1 MPRQRRVHP
10 IFGIMVGSVTA
21 EDLRR
26 VVERLSDGLMLFD
39 RERCLLYLNAE
50 AERILGR
57 PGSELIGKSLRETM
71 PEVVSKMRNGAR
83 ERLLAGEE
91 VLLVRSFFALERWF
105 EILGRPLG
113 GSFLVHFHDITE
125 RLQAEAA
132 RRRSEERFQILVN
145 GVADYAIFMLDPKG
159 HMASWNAAAERIS
172 GYPAEEV
179 LGEPLAFIFPPELVQ
194 RGEPRRWLEE
204 TVRHGSFKTE
214 AHFFRRDGSPI
225 ILQTTNTCL
234 FDELG
239 APSGFAIVAHDITE
253 QRKMEESLRIN
264 EERLRLAVE
273 AGAVGTWEDIL
284 GEGRLVANSQ
294 FFTITGLPPSKQLS
308 FDEFLA
314 VVHPDD
320 LAQHE
325 ENRRRVLDSEAGS
338 EFQWEYRAIR
348 GTDKSLRWLEV
359 HGRVLETPQ
368 GSRRVLGVLR
378 DRTREHEMEEFR
390 EETNRHLQHANEEI
404 AEAAA
409 RTREVIEL
417 SPDAFFLT
425 DMDLRITEVNA
436 AACRMLGYERNEVV
450 GKKSFFDLVR
460 PEDAGRLEQAKAEM
474 VTTGE
479 MHRGEWVQVRKGGTT
494 GVVETTANILPGGR
508 LQAFVRDCT
517 ERKQAENIRQ
527 RLATIVLQSN
537 DAIISQDLEGNILTW
552 NRSAERL
559 YGYSEAEALKMNIA
573 ATVPEEGSEMLAH
586 LDAARH
592 GRQAPPVEVKR
603 RAKDGRIL
611 DVWWTAAPL
620 FEDGRQVGI
629 VTTARDITERKK
641 LERERQSH
649 LDAME
654 RFYRVSALFLSEQP
668 AGAVLQELLDTAIA
682 ISQADFGNIQILDPT
697 SAQLEV
703 VAHRNLPDWWLD
715 YWVGAMGRGASGAAL
730 AARKRIVVED
740 VTQSP
745 IFVGTEAL
753 DVQLRAGIRAVQST
767 PLISRSG
774 ALIGVISTHWKAPH
788 RIPEQTL
795 RLLDLLARRA
805 ADLIERVQMEAA
817 LRDAVQARDQVLGIV
832 AHDLRNPL
840 TQIMM
845 QSKLMHRPSSEPERR
860 NQKPAEV
867 ISRAA
872 ARMNRL
878 IQDLLDVTRLEA
890 GRLPVE
896 RRPLSPGALAAEAV
910 EMEVAHAASS
920 RIDLRLALE
929 TDLPDVW
936 VDRDRLLQVFENLI
950 GNAMK
955 FTKSGGRIT
964 VGAEARNQE
973 VLFWVKDTGVGIS
986 AEDRPHV
993 FDRFWQAATGAGR
1006 LGAGLGLSITKGIVE
1021 AHGGRIW
1028 VESAVGQ
1035 GSNFY
1040 FSIPTGRPEADRP
1053 HLIH

>member
-1 MPRQRRVHP
+1 
-10 IFGIMVGSVTA
+10 MVGNVTA

-26 VVERLSDGLMLFD
+26 VVERLGDGLMLFD
-39 RERCLLYLNAE
+39 REGSLLYLNAE
-50 AERILGR
+50 AERILGS
-57 PGSELIGKSLRETM
+57 PGSELLGKPLRETM
-71 PEVVSKMRNGAR
+71 PEVVSEMRTGAR

-91 VLLVRSFFALERWF
+91 VLLVQSFFALERWF

-132 RRRSEERFQILVN
+132 RHQSEERFQILVN

-159 HMASWNAAAERIS
+159 HIASWNAAAERIS

-179 LGEPLAFIFPPELVQ
+179 LGKPLAFLFPPELVE
-194 RGEPRRWLEE
+194 RGEPRRRLEE
-204 TVRHGSFKTE
+204 TVRQGSFTTE
-214 AHFFRRDGSPI
+214 ARFFRKDGSPM
-225 ILQTTNTCL
+225 ILQSTHTCL
-234 FDELG
+234 LDELG
-239 APSGFAIVAHDITE
+239 APSGFAIVTHDITE

-273 AGAVGTWEDIL
+273 AGAVGTWEEIL

-294 FFTITGLPPSKQLS
+294 FFAISGLPPDKQPS
-308 FDEFLA
+308 ADELLA
-314 VVHPDD
+314 IVHPDD
-320 LAQHE
+320 RAQHA
-325 ENRRRVLDSEAGS
+325 ENRRRVLEADAGY
-338 EFQWEYRAIR
+338 EFQWEYRAVR

-359 HGRVLETPQ
+359 HGRVLEMPK

-378 DRTREHEMEEFR
+378 DRTGHHEMEEFR
-390 EETNRHLQHANEEI
+390 EETNRQLQHANEEI

-436 AACRMLGYERNEVV
+436 AACKMLGYERNELA
-450 GKKSFFDLVR
+450 GKTLFDLIR

-474 VTTGE
+474 IARGE

-508 LQAFVRDCT
+508 LQAFVRDRT
-517 ERKQAENIRQ
+517 ERKRAENIRQ
-527 RLATIVLQSN
+527 RLATIVQQSN

-552 NRSAERL
+552 NRAAERL
-559 YGYSEAEALKMNIA
+559 YGYSEAEALEMNIA
-573 ATVPEEGSEMLAH
+573 ATMPEGSSEMLAH

-620 FEDGRQVGI
+620 FEDGRLVGI

-654 RFYRVSALFLSEQP
+654 RFYRVSALFLSEQTT
-668 AGAVLQELLDTAIA
+668 GAVLHELLDTAIA
-682 ISQADFGNIQILDPT
+682 ISQADFGNIQMLDPT
-697 SAQLEV
+697 SAHLEV
-703 VAHRNLPDWWLD
+703 VAHRNLPDWWLE
-715 YWVGAMGRGASGAAL
+715 YWAGAMGHGASGTAL
-730 AARKRIVVED
+730 AARKRVVVED

-745 IFVGTEAL
+745 IFVGSEAL
-753 DVQLRAGIRAVQST
+753 DVQLKAGIRAVQST

-774 ALIGVISTHWKAPH
+774 ALIGMISTHWKAPH
-788 RIPEQTL
+788 HIPEQTL

-840 TQIMM
+840 TLIMT
-845 QSKLMHRPSSEPERR
+845 QSSKLMHRPSSELERR
-860 NQKPAEV
+860 NQKPAVV

-896 RRPLSPGALAAEAV
+896 RRPLSSGALAAEAV
-910 EMEVAHAASS
+910 DMQVAFAASS
-920 RIDLRLALE
+920 SIDLRLALAR
-929 TDLPDVW
+929 DLPEVW

-950 GNAMK
+950 GNAIK
-955 FTKSGGRIT
+955 FTKSGGWIT

-986 AEDRPHV
+986 AEELPHV
-993 FDRFWQAATGAGR
+993 FDRFWQAAAGVGR
-1006 LGAGLGLSITKGIVE
+1006 PGAGLGLSITKGIVE
-1021 AHGGRIW
+1021 GHGGRIW
-1028 VESAVGQ
+1028 VESTAGQ

-1040 FSIPTGRPEADRP
+1040 FSIPTGRPEEDRP
-1053 HLIH
+1053 DLMH

>member
-1 MPRQRRVHP
+1 
-10 IFGIMVGSVTA
+10 MVANVTA

-26 VVERLSDGLMLFD
+26 VVERLGDGLMLFD
-39 RERCLLYLNAE
+39 REGCLLYLNAE

-57 PGSELIGKSLRETM
+57 PGSELVGKSLRETM
-71 PEVVSKMRNGAR
+71 PEVVSTMLKGAR

-91 VLLVRSFFALERWF
+91 VLLVQSFFALERWF
-105 EILGRPLG
+105 EVLGRPLG

-132 RRRSEERFQILVN
+132 RRQSEERFQILVN

-159 HMASWNAAAERIS
+159 HITSWNAAAERIS
-172 GYPAEEV
+172 GYPAEDV
-179 LGEPLAFIFPPELVQ
+179 LGKPLAFLFPPELVE
-194 RGEPRRWLEE
+194 RGEPRRRLEE
-204 TVRHGSFKTE
+204 TVRHGSFKAETRL
-214 AHFFRRDGSPI
+214 FRRDGSPI
-225 ILQTTNTCL
+225 ILQSTYTCL

-239 APSGFAIVAHDITE
+239 APSGFAIVFHDITE
-253 QRKMEESLRIN
+253 QRRMEEALRVN

-273 AGAVGTWEDIL
+273 AGAVGAWEEIL

-294 FFTITGLPPSKQLS
+294 FFAICGLPPNEQPSY
-308 FDEFLA
+308 DEFLA
-314 VVHPDD
+314 IVHPADR
-320 LAQHE
+320 AQHE
-325 ENRRRVLDSEAGS
+325 QNRRRVLDAEAGV

-359 HGRVLETPQ
+359 HGRVLETPT

-378 DRTREHEMEEFR
+378 DRTRHHEMEDFR
-390 EETNRHLQHANEEI
+390 EETNRQLQHANEEI
-404 AEAAA
+404 AESAA

-436 AACRMLGYERNEVV
+436 ATCKMLGYERNEVV
-450 GKKSFFDLVR
+450 GKSFFDLVR
-460 PEDAGRLEQAKAEM
+460 PEDAGRLEQAKAELA
-474 VTTGE
+474 TRGE
-479 MHRGEWVQVRKGGTT
+479 THRGEWVQVRKGGTT
-494 GVVETTANILPGGR
+494 GVVEVTANILPGGR
-508 LQAFVRDCT
+508 LQAFARDIT
-517 ERKQAENIRQ
+517 ERKRAENIRE
-527 RLATIVLQSN
+527 RLATIVQQSN

-552 NRSAERL
+552 NRAAERL
-559 YGYSEAEALKMNIA
+559 YGYSEAEALEMNIA
-573 ATVPEEGSEMLAH
+573 ATVPEGDGEMLAH
-586 LDAARH
+586 LDAARR
-592 GRQAPPVEVKR
+592 GTQAPPVEVKR

-629 VTTARDITERKK
+629 VTTARDITQRKK
-641 LERERQSH
+641 LEHERQSH

-654 RFYRVSALFLSEQP
+654 RFDRVSALFLSEQP
-668 AGAVLQELLDTAIA
+668 VGAVLYELLDTAIA
-682 ISQADFGNIQILDPT
+682 ISEADFGNIQILDST
-697 SAQLEV
+697 STHLEV
-703 VAHRNLPDWWLD
+703 VAHRNLPDRWLD
-715 YWVGAMGRGASGAAL
+715 YWAGATGHGASGTAFAAKE
-730 AARKRIVVED
+730 RVVVED
-740 VTQSP
+740 VAQSP
-745 IFVGTEAL
+745 IFVGTEVL
-753 DVQLRAGIRAVQST
+753 DVQLEAGIRAVQST

-774 ALIGVISTHWKAPH
+774 ALIGMLSTHWKAPH

-795 RLLDLLARRA
+795 RLLDLVARRA

-845 QSKLMHRPSSEPERR
+845 QSKLMHRPSSRPERR
-860 NQKPAEV
+860 NQRPAEV

-910 EMEVAHAASS
+910 DMAVAFAASS
-920 RIDLRLALE
+920 SVDLRLALAR
-929 TDLPDVW
+929 DLPDVW

-986 AEDRPHV
+986 AEELPYV
-993 FDRFWQAATGAGR
+993 FDRFWQAAAGADR

-1028 VESAVGQ
+1028 VESTAGR
-1035 GSNFY
+1035 GSSFY
-1040 FSIPTGRPEADRP
+1040 FSIPTGHVPPDRIDRP
-1053 HLIH
+1053 SYW